1 MSKLLGN
8 RGLYF
13 VCGELTCCGAV
24 DPDGLRPAGAEL
36 FRGVIRRGGGN
47 RL

>member
-1 MSKLLGN
+1 MSILPGN

-13 VCGELTCCGAV
+13 VYGEPPCRGAV

-36 FRGVIRRGGGN
+36 FRGVIRRGDGN
-47 RL
+47 KL